1 MNWIHWRLQT
11 ISPPPPPP
19 LLPPPLPVS
28 LYKSELEAQVS
39 LWVNFAAFLRWHLPP
54 AKTFWGHGREED
66 AADDEVKV
74 TGQSRT
80 DDVFLNKFSVQ
91 NSGFYSIKELYFLAF
106 CDLHPREE
114 PFNLRHVRAAA
125 NVDAAQPPAPGG
137 PGQGVEPTEPRSTT
151 QVTPTELYAAQIV
164 IQGASQSFGA
174 IWVNVGSGIFCKCI

>member
-11 ISPPPPPP
+11 ISPPPI
-19 LLPPPLPVS
+19 LPPPLPVS

-54 AKTFWGHGREED
+54 AQTFWGQGREED

-91 NSGFYSIKELYFLAF
+91 NSGFYSIKELHFFVF
-106 CDLHPREE
+106 CDLHHCVE
-114 PFNLRHVRAAA
+114 PFNLSAMHVLLPVWLLLSLLPLEVQARALSQQ
-125 NVDAAQPPAPGG
+125 NRGPPH
-137 PGQGVEPTEPRSTT
+137 R
-151 QVTPTELYAAQIV
+151 
-164 IQGASQSFGA
+164 
-174 IWVNVGSGIFCKCI
+174 